1 MCSMRNVHSTVHIW
15 REYNLSN
22 LFIREIEK
30 CSTHFALWE
39 TGSEMENDSMR
50 MDGWREEE
58 REWEWSSEDMW
69 IINELIR

>member
-1 MCSMRNVHSTVHIW
+1 MCSMHNVHSTVHIW

-39 TGSEMENDSMR
+39 TGSEMENDEAR
-50 MDGWREEE
+50 EWMDGGRE
-58 REWEWSSEDMW
+58 REGMGM
-69 IINELIR
+69 IK